1 MKLRYIAALTF
12 LCWCFQLKQ
21 ANALG
26 WKQCYS
32 QAQCGSQEFCGVGEN
47 QAPGTCRPSDW
58 WPITPATTKDT
69 STGVYGSSVFAMG
82 GGAEQVH
89 PPNWT
94 PPPEPDITGVCVT
107 IYSIASGA
115 TASDKAI
122 ATAVCDKRGAYR
134 IALPPGDYL
143 LKSRR
148 DSNNKSAVVKVKSG
162 TFQWGDLSVI
172 LEVP

>member
-1 MKLRYIAALTF
+1 MKLRYIAALSS
-12 LCWCFQLKQ
+12 LCLCFQLGQ

-32 QAQCGSQEFCGVGEN
+32 QAQCGSQEFCGVDEN
-47 QAPGTCRPSDW
+47 QAPGTCRSSDW

-69 STGVYGSSVFAMG
+69 STGVYGSSVFAIG
-82 GGAEQVH
+82 GGAA
-89 PPNWT
+89 PANNGT
-94 PPPEPDITGVCVT
+94 PRNPDFSGLCVT
-107 IYSIASGA
+107 ISNVPSSA
-115 TASDKAI
+115 TANSQVI
-122 ATAVCDKRGAYR
+122 ARAVCDKRGTYR

-148 DSNNKSAVVKVKSG
+148 DSNNKSEVVRVKAG
-162 TFQWGDLSVI
+162 TFQWADLSVI

>member
-1 MKLRYIAALTF
+1 MKLRYFAALTF
-12 LCWCFQLKQ
+12 LCLCFQLGQ

-58 WPITPATTKDT
+58 WPITPTTTKDS
-69 STGVYGSSVFAMG
+69 STGVYGSSVFAIG
-82 GGAEQVH
+82 GGAA
-89 PPNWT
+89 PADNSPSPN
-94 PPPEPDITGVCVT
+94 PDFSGVCV
-107 IYSIASGA
+107 IISNVPSSA
-115 TASDKAI
+115 TANSQVI
-122 ATAVCDKRGAYR
+122 ARAVCDKRGAYR
-134 IALPPGDYL
+134 IVLPPGDYL

-148 DSNNKSAVVKVKSG
+148 DSNNKSVVVRVKSG

-172 LEVP
+172 LEAP

>member
-1 MKLRYIAALTF
+1 MKLRYFAALTF
-12 LCWCFQLKQ
+12 LCWCFQLGQ
-21 ANALG
+21 SNALG

-32 QAQCGSQEFCGVGEN
+32 QAQCGPEEFCGVVQN
-47 QAPGTCRPSDW
+47 QPVGNCQTSDS
-58 WPITPATTKDT
+58 WPLTPAPTTDS
-69 STGVYGSSVFAMG
+69 STGVYGYSVFSIG
-82 GGAEQVH
+82 GGAFQVH

-94 PPPEPDITGVCVT
+94 PPPEPDISGVCVT

-115 TASDKAI
+115 TASDKVI
-122 ATAVCDKRGAYR
+122 ATSVCDKRGAYR

-148 DSNNKSAVVKVKSG
+148 DSNNKSVVVRVKSG

-172 LEVP
+172 VEVP